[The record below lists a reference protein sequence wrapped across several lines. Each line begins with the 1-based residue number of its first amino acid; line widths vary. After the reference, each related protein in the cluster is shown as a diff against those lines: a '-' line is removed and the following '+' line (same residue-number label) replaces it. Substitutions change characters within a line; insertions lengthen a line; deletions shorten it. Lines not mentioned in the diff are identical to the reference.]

1 MLFCLGLMRVSLPS
15 AFSPWC
21 LEGGASGRQLG
32 WGEPALLLGAERGDV
47 QYHHPEIAL
56 CFLHSPHGAL

>member
-1 MLFCLGLMRVSLPS
+1 MCIPPIGLQPLVPAR
-15 AFSPWC
+15 
-21 LEGGASGRQLG
+21 GRLWQAAGIGLG